1 MKALIIKKW
10 ERFKIIVQ
18 SSLFISFLLQIKDI
32 GSSAGS
38 IFNEAIGIFR
48 NLQKISAPVS
58 FSYIFSGSTFGEW
71 IFDTIH
77 TIQLDYFEL
86 CILYSIVCPT
96 SILMFISSVLAGK
109 HLLCYLVVYLNF
121 FIFGL
126 SWSFF
131 GENME
136 ASIAFIVISFVFFII
151 GFILRKKYIFFY
163 GYRLFS
169 KKEQEDDDMAST
181 DNLSNAY
188 ESLFTI
194 SRGFY
199 PAILVFYLLMMPMLC
214 KRQKLLV
221 AFSVMIIIASIVP
234 IILDYLINTKFKT
247 SKTNVIRGII
257 NLLMASYSLLIV
269 PATENYVFFIQQ
281 SYAFPVQF
289 GVGFVVLILIFPI
302 IIINF
307 MIKTDHPDIFNKYE
321 QDPKTKKCCKYAS
334 IEVWDKIK
342 DFIYA
347 ILAAFDISEA
357 CIIVELVWFII
368 IACKSPYLGYSDYCS
383 TYGNVIVLLL
393 SNIAILYAKIA
404 QTDGYG
410 FVWTA
415 IFVFAAFIPAIV
427 AIYVFFL
434 KDFKYTVDS
443 PEKIREEEIILQN
456 SIEVLVHV
464 TRILTPIAWFM
475 FGIIIEPITRAEKI
489 I

>member
-1 MKALIIKKW
+1 MINKWNKFKEII
-10 ERFKIIVQ
+10 Q
-18 SSLFISFLLQIKDI
+18 SSLFISFLWQIVDI

-38 IFNEAIGIFR
+38 IFNEAIGVFR

-58 FSYIFSGSTFGEW
+58 FSYIFSGSTIGEW
-71 IFDTIH
+71 IFDVIH

-86 CILYSIVCPT
+86 CILYSIICPT

-131 GENME
+131 GENMI
-136 ASIAFIVISFVFFII
+136 ASIVFIVISFVFFII
-151 GFILRKKYIFFY
+151 GFIFRKRFIFFY

-169 KKEQEDDDMAST
+169 KKEKEDDDMASS
-181 DNLSNAY
+181 DNLSKAY
-188 ESLFTI
+188 ESYFTI

-199 PAILVFYLLMMPMLC
+199 PSILTFYLLWIPMLL
-214 KRQKLLV
+214 KRQKLLITLSLV
-221 AFSVMIIIASIVP
+221 IIILGTFP
-234 IILDYLINTKFKT
+234 IFFDFLINTKFKK

-257 NLLMASYSLLIV
+257 NFLVANYSLLIV

-289 GVGFVVLILIFPI
+289 GVSFVVLNLIFPI

-307 MIKTDHPDIFNKYE
+307 MIKTEHPDIFDKYKK
-321 QDPKTKKCCKYAS
+321 DPKTKKCCKYAS

-342 DFIYA
+342 DFVYA

-357 CIIVELVWFII
+357 CIIVELVWFLII
-368 IACKSPYLGYSDYCS
+368 ICKSPYMGYSDFYLTS
-383 TYGNVIVLLL
+383 GYIIVLVS
-393 SNIAILYAKIA
+393 SNGAILYAKIA
-404 QTDGYG
+404 HTDGYG

-415 IFVFAAFIPAIV
+415 IIVFAAFIPAII

-434 KDFKYTVDS
+434 KDFKYTNDS
-443 PEKIREEEIILQN
+443 PEEIRKKEIRTVILQN
-456 SIEVLVHV
+456 SIDFLVHV
-464 TRILTPIAWFM
+464 TRILTPVAWFM
-475 FGIIIEPITRAEKI
+475 FGIIIEPITRVEKI